1 MWQYIVI
8 LTGGEHMF
16 NFRDKKKK
24 RVVTGVIVVIL
35 VLCMIVPMF
44 AGMLR

>member
-1 MWQYIVI
+1 
-8 LTGGEHMF
+8 MF
-16 NFRDKKKK
+16 NFRDQKKK

-35 VLCMIVPMF
+35 VLCMIVPML

>member
-1 MWQYIVI
+1 
-8 LTGGEHMF
+8 MF

-35 VLCMIVPMF
+35 VLCMIAPMF

>member
-1 MWQYIVI
+1 
-8 LTGGEHMF
+8 MF

-35 VLCMIVPMF
+35 GLCMIVPMF

>member
-1 MWQYIVI
+1 MV
-8 LTGGEHMF
+8 
-16 NFRDKKKK
+16 NFRDKKKY
-24 RVVTGVIVVIL
+24 RVVTGVIVVIM

>member
-1 MWQYIVI
+1 
-8 LTGGEHMF
+8 MF

-24 RVVTGVIVVIL
+24 RVVTGVIVFIM

>member
-1 MWQYIVI
+1 
-8 LTGGEHMF
+8 MF

-35 VLCMIVPMF
+35 VLCKIVPMF